1 MWGLLSVDILV
12 GQSKW
17 QTISG
22 GASAER
28 WARCHSLQ
36 INNFIRAFVD
46 IDTWLL
52 GNMFTAQ

>member
-1 MWGLLSVDILV
+1 MSVDILV

>member
-12 GQSKW
+12 GQCKW
-17 QTISG
+17 QTISRE
-22 GASAER
+22 ARQSAGT
-28 WARCHSLQ
+28 RCHSGQ

-46 IDTWLL
+46 IDTRLL

>member
-17 QTISG
+17 RSQRRAPGPHCQS
-22 GASAER
+22 
-28 WARCHSLQ
+28 CQ

-46 IDTWLL
+46 IDTRLL

>member
-1 MWGLLSVDILV
+1 MWGLLSIDTLV
-12 GQSKW
+12 GKSKW

-22 GASAER
+22 EASAER
-28 WARCHSLQ
+28 RAPLSLLQ

-46 IDTWLL
+46 IDTRLL

>member
-1 MWGLLSVDILV
+1 MSVDILV

-28 WARCHSLQ
+28 RARCHSLQ